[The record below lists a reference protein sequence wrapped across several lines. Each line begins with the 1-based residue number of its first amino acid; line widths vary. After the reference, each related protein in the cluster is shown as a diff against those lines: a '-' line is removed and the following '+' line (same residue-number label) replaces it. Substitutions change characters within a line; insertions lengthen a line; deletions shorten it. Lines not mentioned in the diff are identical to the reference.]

1 MLERTFRALA
11 TSLLKLF
18 WCDSNVLH
26 VASKHKVDQIFIV
39 IVNIFVF
46 FLIFIILVRLKN

>member
-26 VASKHKVDQIFIV
+26 VASKHEVNQVFIV
-39 IVNIFVF
+39 IVNHFVF
-46 FLIFIILVRLKN
+46 FLISIIFVRLKN